1 MAGKGSDCDVRPAG
15 KRRDGKAR
23 FWCHA
28 HQASATGKYGIKLE
42 RCEGAYRSLD
52 SQTVVKLNP
61 AEFAGGVAL
70 WGAVKPAYDSTGLIE
85 REGIHVHARHSDGSV
100 KSVDETVDAVEL
112 EIKTNLFEN
121 KSVFITRDT
130 AISAYISRCIGN
142 PIVSLFCTYC
152 GEPHLDS
159 EWFAVKP
166 HKRHLCHACG
176 EVFIASQKGV
186 SNPLEKLRWLFKDA
200 DEKRSLVRPI
210 RPLDAKLSD
219 YPGGIQMWASNP
231 ALLWTAARPEEKGIH
246 FHGYSEDK
254 STRFDDDT
262 FSSVTLD
269 GIEVNEEQLRYFMA
283 QNALAYLQ
291 GRVVCLLCKC
301 GAPHFDRGLSGF
313 MPHSTHACLECG
325 AKLPPRGPKKKVV
338 SNPFLITVH
347 ALNQAQGIR

>member
-1 MAGKGSDCDVRPAG
+1 MMGKSSDCDVRPAG

-28 HQASATGKYGIKLE
+28 HQASATGKYGIKLD

-61 AEFAGGVAL
+61 SEFAGGVAL
-70 WGAVKPAYDSTGLIE
+70 WGAVKPAYDSTGLVE
-85 REGIHVHARHSDGSV
+85 KEGIHVHARHSDGPE

-112 EIKTNLFEN
+112 EIKANLFET
-121 KSVFITRDT
+121 KSAFVTRDT
-130 AISAYISRCIGN
+130 AVSAYISRCIGN
-142 PIVSLFCTYC
+142 PLVSLFCTYC

-176 EVFIASQKGV
+176 EVFIANRKGV

-200 DEKRSLVRPI
+200 DEKRSLVRPE
-210 RPLDAKLSD
+210 RPLNAKFSD

-231 ALLWTAARPEEKGIH
+231 ALLWTAARPEEEGIH
-246 FHGYSEDK
+246 FHGYAADK
-254 STRFDDDT
+254 CTRIDDNT

-269 GIEVNEEQLRYFMA
+269 GVVVDEEHLRHYMA
-283 QNALAYLQ
+283 QNALAHLK
-291 GRVVCLLCKC
+291 GRVVCLLCDC
-301 GAPHFDRGLSGF
+301 GTPYFDRGLSAF
-313 MPHSTHACLECG
+313 MPHSKHECRDCG
-325 AKLPPRGPKKKVV
+325 AKLTSHGSKKKVV
-338 SNPFLITVH
+338 SNPFLLTIT
-347 ALNQAQGIR
+347 ALNAAQGIQ